1 MLPRCLTL
9 VHMSGPRWLDRS
21 ELRIGLGCM
30 RLPIDPAR
38 LAGDTITAAVDAG
51 VTVFDTARAYGD
63 NERLLA
69 GALRTSQS
77 EQRARIITKGGM
89 GAAWIP
95 DGRARTILADCEAS
109 LAELGGL
116 PIDLF
121 LIHAPDPR
129 TPWRTSVRALAR
141 LAEER
146 MVRHVGLS
154 NVNRRQLDEALEL
167 APISAVEVAL
177 SVFDHRALRGG
188 IVERCAELGIAVI
201 AHSPLGGPRRA
212 AGVARQRPLIEVAQT
227 RGVTPAEVALAWLLG
242 LSDVVVAIP
251 GARRPETARSAARA
265 ATLQLNGDE
274 QARLGRAFGARTERP
289 PVAVSD
295 DGEVVVVM
303 GIPGAGKSRLAE
315 DYAARGYLRLNRDQ
329 RGGSLRELAHALDEA
344 LSSGARRV
352 VLDNT
357 FLGRASR
364 SYVIEAAARHRIAAS
379 CVWLNTPLADAQVNL
394 VSRLLAL
401 SGTLPSPDELRQL
414 SRRLP
419 GVMTP
424 TSQMRALRELEP
436 PSLDEGFVR
445 VEELPFV
452 RAAGPGVAGVFVAA
466 AAMRQP
472 GWEPAVR
479 SGTPDAPHLVFDW
492 SPGAALDSLA
502 GLAASLSGA
511 VSGPVLAALC
521 PHGGGPPSCWC
532 RPPLPGLPLAFARAE
547 HLEPAASIVVG
558 ARPADRNLAAAL
570 GARYVAV

>member
-1 MLPRCLTL
+1 M
-9 VHMSGPRWLDRS
+9 
-21 ELRIGLGCM
+21 
-30 RLPIDPAR
+30 PAW
-38 LAGDTITAAVDAG
+38 V
-51 VTVFDTARAYGD
+51 
-63 NERLLA
+63 
-69 GALRTSQS
+69 
-77 EQRARIITKGGM
+77 
-89 GAAWIP
+89 P
-95 DGRARTILADCEAS
+95 DGRARAILADCEAS
-109 LAELGGL
+109 LAALGGL

-146 MVRHVGLS
+146 MVSHVGLS

-212 AGVARQRPLIEVAQT
+212 AGVARQQPLIEVAQT

-265 ATLQLNGDE
+265 ATLQLSDDE
-274 QARLGRAFGARTERP
+274 QARLGRAFGTRAERP

-295 DGEVVVVM
+295 DGEVVLVM
-303 GIPGAGKSRLAE
+303 GIPGAGKSRLAD

-329 RGGSLRELAHALDEA
+329 RGGSLRELADALDEA

-357 FLGRASR
+357 FLGRPSR

-414 SRRLP
+414 SRRFP

-436 PSLDEGFVR
+436 PSLDEGFAR

-452 RAAGPGVAGVFVAA
+452 RAAGPGMAGVFVAA

-472 GWEPAVR
+472 GWEAAVR

-492 SPGAALDSLA
+492 SPGAALGQPRPA
-502 GLAASLSGA
+502 RRASLSDGGLRP
-511 VSGPVLAALC
+511 GPGRAL
-521 PHGGGPPSCWC
+521 PARR
-532 RPPLPGLPLAFARAE
+532 RPAE
-547 HLEPAASIVVG
+547 LLVPAAA
-558 ARPADRNLAAAL
+558 ARPAARFRARGAPRAGGVDRRRRAA
-570 GARYVAV
+570 GRSQPRRRARRPLRRRVKLRGNGRDRGSHRRRRRAGSAGLQPEPRDLPEHRAHRRGHQARHRQLLPGGR

>member
-1 MLPRCLTL
+1 
-9 VHMSGPRWLDRS
+9 
-21 ELRIGLGCM
+21 M

-38 LAGDTITAAVDAG
+38 LAGDTVTAAVDAG

-77 EQRARIITKGGM
+77 EHRARIITKGGM
-89 GAAWIP
+89 GVAWVP

-177 SVFDHRALRGG
+177 SVLITARFER

-212 AGVARQRPLIEVAQT
+212 AGVARQQPLIEVAQT

-274 QARLGRAFGARTERP
+274 QARLGRAFDARTERP

-303 GIPGAGKSRLAE
+303 GIPGAGKSRLR
-315 DYAARGYLRLNRDQ
+315 RGLRRAWLPAPEPR
-329 RGGSLRELAHALDEA
+329 S
-344 LSSGARRV
+344 ARR
-352 VLDNT
+352 LD
-357 FLGRASR
+357 A
-364 SYVIEAAARHRIAAS
+364 
-379 CVWLNTPLADAQVNL
+379 
-394 VSRLLAL
+394 
-401 SGTLPSPDELRQL
+401 
-414 SRRLP
+414 
-419 GVMTP
+419 
-424 TSQMRALRELEP
+424 
-436 PSLDEGFVR
+436 
-445 VEELPFV
+445 
-452 RAAGPGVAGVFVAA
+452 
-466 AAMRQP
+466 
-472 GWEPAVR
+472 
-479 SGTPDAPHLVFDW
+479 
-492 SPGAALDSLA
+492 
-502 GLAASLSGA
+502 
-511 VSGPVLAALC
+511 
-521 PHGGGPPSCWC
+521 
-532 RPPLPGLPLAFARAE
+532 
-547 HLEPAASIVVG
+547 
-558 ARPADRNLAAAL
+558 
-570 GARYVAV
+570 